1 MANLSTIEEKKKK
14 KKGGQGNKGRTSK
27 KKDTS
32 KKDLRIAQLRE
43 VAPGIA
49 GNDSTLK
56 LLKRL
61 GIKPK
66 DLTDGNYSWTKKS

>member
-1 MANLSTIEEKKKK
+1 MTIKDDKKKK
-14 KKGGQGNKGRTSK
+14 KK
-27 KKDTS
+27 DT
-32 KKDLRIAQLRE
+32 KLAKLRE

-61 GIKPK
+61 GINPK
-66 DLTDGNYSWTKKS
+66 DLTDGNYSWKKGKG

>member
-1 MANLSTIEEKKKK
+1 MANLKTIKEEKK

-27 KKDTS
+27 KKSTPKEDT
-32 KKDLRIAQLRE
+32 KLAKLRE

-61 GIKPK
+61 GINPK

>member
-1 MANLSTIEEKKKK
+1 MANLKKIKDVKKKK
-14 KKGGQGNKGRTSK
+14 TKKNDKLAK
-27 KKDTS
+27 
-32 KKDLRIAQLRE
+32 LRE

-61 GIKPK
+61 NINPK

>member
-1 MANLSTIEEKKKK
+1 MARMTIKGNKKKK
-14 KKGGQGNKGRTSK
+14 KK
-27 KKDTS
+27 DT
-32 KKDLRIAQLRE
+32 KVAKLRE

-61 GIKPK
+61 GINPK
-66 DLTDGNYSWTKKS
+66 DLTDGNYSWTKKSWVTKNLKSKNQN

>member
-1 MANLSTIEEKKKK
+1 MARLTKKKTK
-14 KKGGQGNKGRTSK
+14 KKT
-27 KKDTS
+27 
-32 KKDLRIAQLRE
+32 KKDLKIAKGLKE
-43 VAPGIA
+43 VYPGIA

-61 GIKPK
+61 GINPK